1 MQSASEIHDH
11 IKSKAANDSIFRSRL
26 LASPKSVLEEELS
39 IDIPDFYEIKVLEDG
54 PTTAHLVLPPPAM
67 LADAD
72 LKAAQGGWTNS
83 NCSNPDTCP
92 DH

>member
-1 MQSASEIHDH
+1 MQSANEINDY
-11 IKSKAANDSIFRSRL
+11 IRSKAASDAAFRSRL
-26 LASPKSVLEEELS
+26 LASPKSVIEEELS

-54 PTTAHLVLPPPAM
+54 PTTAHLVLPPAAM
-67 LADAD
+67 LTEAE

-83 NCSNPDTCP
+83 NCSNPTTCP